1 MFNQL
6 HEITLLFISFYGF
19 SFVYLRLTMSKT
31 ITPYEKENIS
41 KKQQVADMFNN
52 ISRKYDFLNRVL
64 SFGIDKIWRR
74 KAIHTLQTLK
84 PQLLLDVATGTG
96 DFALE
101 AIRLLKPRK
110 VVGVDISE
118 GMLAI
123 ARDKIADR
131 KLSDC
136 FEVQLGDSERLSFSD
151 GTFDAVTVAFGVRNF
166 EILQQGLHDI
176 CRVIRPGGQ
185 VV

>member
-74 KAIHTLQTLK
+74 KAIHTLKTLK
-84 PQLLLDVATGTG
+84 PQLLFVVEIGTG
-96 DFALE
+96 DFALD
-101 AIRLLKPRK
+101 AIRLFKPSK
-110 VVGVDISE
+110 VVGDTISDE
-118 GMLAI
+118 YL
-123 ARDKIADR
+123 
-131 KLSDC
+131 
-136 FEVQLGDSERLSFSD
+136 VYSEDL
-151 GTFDAVTVAFGVRNF
+151 
-166 EILQQGLHDI
+166 
-176 CRVIRPGGQ
+176 
-185 VV
+185 